1 MATITAT
8 DVFTPNSS
16 PVYTYVDRAEL
27 ELEQRLQDA
36 FSMKNMAV
44 SVSGPSKSGK
54 TVLLKKVIDPNLLIN
69 INGASLKSADDLWQT
84 ILRWM
89 DVPDAEEHSGE
100 KELMF
105 GAGANAGGKVGIPLI
120 AEGNAS
126 GDFKVERKTVSGV
139 TKTFAKRGLPAVINE
154 IGGSDFVVF
163 IDDFH
168 YIPPEHQEEIGKNI
182 KAAIENGVKIC
193 TASVPH
199 RSDDVVRSNPEL
211 RGRLA
216 AVDLG
221 YWSKDH
227 LKMIANN
234 GFPVLNVD
242 LAPSVIERLADEA
255 FGSPQL
261 MQSLCLNLCF
271 QKGIRRPLP
280 EHVRVDV
287 SEDDIK
293 AVFLQT
299 STFTD
304 WSSLLEKI
312 HAGPR
317 QRGTERKTFR
327 LDDGSTG
334 DVYRAVLMAMAR
346 EPAQLALRYDEI
358 LFRIKNVCVDEAP
371 AGSSVNAALQQMT
384 ELSKESNASAPAIE
398 WDEDVLDFVEPYFLF
413 YLRCSDKL
421 GQLGK

>member
-1 MATITAT
+1 MPNISATEI
-8 DVFTPNSS
+8 FTPNSS
-16 PVYTYVDRAEL
+16 PIHTYVERKEL
-27 ELEQRLQDA
+27 NLEQRLRDA

-54 TVLLKKVIDPNLLIN
+54 TVLLRKVIDKDMLIN
-69 INGASLKSADDLWQT
+69 INGASLKSSEDLWQT

-89 DVPDAEEHSGE
+89 DVPDSVQSGGGSE
-100 KELMF
+100 AKIR
-105 GAGANAGGKVGIPLI
+105 AGASGGGKIGVPFV
-120 AEGNAS
+120 AEGSAKGEMS
-126 GDFKVERKTVSGV
+126 VERKTSSS
-139 TKTFAKRGLPAVINE
+139 TTSTFSAKGLDAVIKE

-168 YIPPEHQEEIGKNI
+168 YIAPDHQEEIGRNI

-211 RGRLA
+211 RGRLS

-221 YWSKDH
+221 YWSVEH
-227 LKMIANN
+227 LKVIANK
-234 GFPVLNVD
+234 GFRELNVD
-242 LAPSVIERLADEA
+242 LAPGVVGRLADEA

-261 MQSLCLNLCF
+261 MQSLCLNICF
-271 QKGIRRPLP
+271 QKGIREGLDKHQRI
-280 EHVRVDV
+280 EI
-287 SEDDIK
+287 SEDDLNS
-293 AVFLQT
+293 VFLQT

-317 QRGTERKTFR
+317 QRGTERKTFD
-327 LDDGSTG
+327 LKDGTTG
-334 DVYRAVLMAMAR
+334 DVYRAVLLALASS
-346 EPAQLALRYDEI
+346 PAQLALRYDEI
-358 LFRIKNVCVDEAP
+358 LARIKDVCQSDFP
-371 AGSSVNAALQQMT
+371 SGSSVNAALQQMS
-384 ELSKESNASAPAIE
+384 ELSKETTSSSPAIE
-398 WDEDVLDFVEPYFLF
+398 WNEDALDFVEPYFLF

-421 GQLGK
+421 KKLGA